1 MVNISKEKKPRTT
14 RNNQS
19 RKTSPPKNLVTIYR
33 ALLLTLRKNLNILGN
48 VMLQVCVYGRKGL
61 IDDLKVYFTGWLVR
75 RF

>member
-1 MVNISKEKKPRTT
+1 MENISKEKKTQ
-14 RNNQS
+14 NNKKQP
-19 RKTSPPKNLVTIYR
+19 KQKDIPPKNLVTIYR